1 MGNPFKMILLQQSVL
16 PGVILSVL
24 HGIDNKIGKK
34 NKKFELPPASN
45 LEETVILEIIRKPL
59 LIVKKIGQNVY
70 PSFIMEYLGKHF
82 NWEHGLKSIVGL
94 GNLAPQIYH
103 KLLRVS
109 TRLDTFLHSLTM
121 RKIFRLKV
129 FLYTTLKFLKQRL

>member
-24 HGIDNKIGKK
+24 HDIDNKMGKK

-45 LEETVILEIIRKPL
+45 LEETVILEIISKPL

-82 NWEHGLKSIVGL
+82 KWERGLKSIVGL

-103 KLLRVS
+103 KLL
-109 TRLDTFLHSLTM
+109 
-121 RKIFRLKV
+121 
-129 FLYTTLKFLKQRL
+129 